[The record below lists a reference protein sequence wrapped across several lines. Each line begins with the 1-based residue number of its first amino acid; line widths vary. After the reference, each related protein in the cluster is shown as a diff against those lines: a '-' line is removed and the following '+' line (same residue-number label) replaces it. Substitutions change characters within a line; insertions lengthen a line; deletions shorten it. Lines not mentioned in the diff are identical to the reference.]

1 MNKRRRSSIKVA
13 ANYLDRAIDLIRDAK
28 EEEQDALGN
37 MPENLQ
43 SSERCE
49 AMEEAID
56 NLEDAISSID
66 EAKDHIDRAI
76 A

>member
-1 MNKRRRSSIKVA
+1 MNKRRRSSIKIA
-13 ANYLDRAIDLIRDAK
+13 ANYLDMAIDLIRDAK
-28 EEEQDALGN
+28 DEEQ
-37 MPENLQ
+37 ENLQ

-56 NLEDAISSID
+56 HLEDAISSID